1 MSDPP
6 ARILVLD
13 KKERLVL
20 KMTNTKNKCRV
31 NDCSHSK
38 KFIDR
43 YEIVDN
49 QVIRKDNHK
58 WHFCLTCDKVVHKDY
73 INYHEMRCKIFHD
86 LQKNCIEKNHYELG
100 VHSAGV
106 ACNL

>member
-1 MSDPP
+1 
-6 ARILVLD
+6 
-13 KKERLVL
+13 
-20 KMTNTKNKCRV
+20 MTNTKVNKCKA

-43 YEIVDN
+43 YDVIDN
-49 QVIRKDNHK
+49 KVIRKDNHK
-58 WHFCLTCDKVVHKDY
+58 WHFCQTCDKVVHKDY

-100 VHSAGV
+100 VHSTGV

>member
-1 MSDPP
+1 
-6 ARILVLD
+6 
-13 KKERLVL
+13 
-20 KMTNTKNKCRV
+20 MTNTKVNKCKA

-43 YEIVDN
+43 YDVIDN
-49 QVIRKDNHK
+49 KVIRKDNHK
-58 WHFCLTCDKVVHKDY
+58 WHFCQTCDKVVHKDY

-86 LQKNCIEKNHYELG
+86 LQKNWIEKNHYEQG
-100 VHSAGV
+100 VHSTGV